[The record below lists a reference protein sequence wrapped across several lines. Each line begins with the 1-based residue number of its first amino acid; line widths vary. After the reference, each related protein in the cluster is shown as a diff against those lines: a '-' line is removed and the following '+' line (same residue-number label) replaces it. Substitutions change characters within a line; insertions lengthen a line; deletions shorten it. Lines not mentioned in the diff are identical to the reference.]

1 MVEVFKFGGAS
12 VRGPEEVRNVIE
24 ILRRFEDRNLVV
36 VLSAMGKITNALEG
50 VLEAYR
56 NGRPDMND
64 LFDGVIDFHLD
75 ASRNLDL
82 PTEFFESRLEPVID
96 ELRRAVSEPPSEN
109 ERFDYDRIVSF
120 GEVLSS
126 TVVSGY
132 MHRCGL
138 RHHWG
143 DARTLVR
150 TDDRYREARI
160 DWPNTKT
167 LIADAWKLA
176 CEQSAPDRCLM
187 LTQGFIGHTAERL
200 TTTLGREGSDFTASI
215 FAFAL
220 DASRITIWKD
230 VPGMLNADPKYF
242 PDAVKM
248 PEVSYKEAVELAYYG
263 ASVIHPKTI
272 QPAQNKRIPISIR
285 SFLHPEE
292 VGSEIGPNEPMGI
305 PIPAFIIKADQVLI
319 SFTTRDFSFVAEE
332 NLSELFSVFSRV
344 GMQVHLMQNSA
355 IDFSVVADYDEAR
368 LTAIRQA
375 CDSGYKVYY
384 NTPCQL
390 ITIRHYDQTT
400 IDRLIGDKTVLLEQR
415 SRNTARYVVVDSD

>member
-24 ILRRFEDRNLVV
+24 ILRRFDDRNLVV
-36 VLSAMGKITNALEG
+36 VLSAMGKITNALER
-50 VLEAYR
+50 VLEGYR
-56 NGRPDMND
+56 TDRSDMEA
-64 LFDGVIDFHLD
+64 LLDGVIGFHRD
-75 ASRNLDL
+75 AAQNLELSRG
-82 PTEFFESRLEPVID
+82 FFENRLGPVIE
-96 ELRRAVSEPPSEN
+96 ELRREVTLPPSEN

-132 MHRCGL
+132 MDRCGL
-138 RHHWG
+138 RHYRG
-143 DARTLVR
+143 DARDLVR
-150 TDDRYREARI
+150 TDDHYRGARV
-160 DWPNTKT
+160 DWPSTQS
-167 LIADAWKLA
+167 LISEAWKEA
-176 CEQSAPDRCLM
+176 CEKSAPDRCLM
-187 LTQGFIGHTAERL
+187 ITQGFIGHTAERL

-220 DASRITIWKD
+220 DAERITIWKD

-242 PDAVKM
+242 PDAVKL

-292 VGSEIGPNEPMGI
+292 VGSEIGPDEPSGK
-305 PIPAFIIKADQVLI
+305 PIPAFIIKANQMLI
-319 SFTTRDFSFVAEE
+319 SFTTRDFSFVVEE

-344 GMQVHLMQNSA
+344 GAQIHLMQNSA
-355 IDFSVVADYDEAR
+355 IDFSVITDYDAGR
-368 LTAIRQA
+368 LLAIRQA
-375 CDSGYKVYY
+375 CDPGYKVYY

-390 ITIRHYDQTT
+390 ITIRHYDQNT
-400 IDRLIGDKTVLLEQR
+400 IDRLIGGKKVLLEQR
-415 SRNTARYVVVDSD
+415 SRSTARYVVVDP